1 MLKKL
6 PALMA
11 ACLFLLCLGGPDP
24 ARALDEAKVAA
35 RAKVIRSAW
44 DNALYQGLELMCT
57 AGAKSWYV
65 RKLSLR
71 GRVVLDIKKQKKGP
85 FPYLMSLTFRAVI
98 KDNASSP
105 EADSQYSKFAKRSFF
120 FKTPKEA
127 RAHMAPR
134 DMRSFGVRHFSLHYA
149 YCKNRWQHKG
159 GNKLFKDFVLK
170 EARHVKQNSKFWKTV
185 KIPPQK

>member
-1 MLKKL
+1 
-6 PALMA
+6 MA
-11 ACLFLLCLGGPDP
+11 D
-24 ARALDEAKVAA
+24 

-44 DNALYQGLELMCT
+44 DNALYQGLELMCS
-57 AGAKSWYV
+57 AGPDSWYV

-71 GRVVLDIKKQKKGP
+71 GRVVLDIKKQDKGP
-85 FPYLMSLTFRAVI
+85 YPFLMSLAFRAAI

-127 RAHMAPR
+127 TAHMSAR

-149 YCKNRWQHKG
+149 YCENRWQHRG
-159 GNKLFKDFVLK
+159 GNKMFHDFILK
-170 EARHVKQNSKFWKTV
+170 ESLKIKENEAFWKKV
-185 KIPPQK
+185 KISTHK